1 MAEKQCDL
9 LKNGGGRNK
18 WTLSENISN
27 MGVSEHA
34 ITLPDDCDEVL
45 VQIVVPLSNAN
56 RIYAQTLP
64 ISCLDNTKKQISLG
78 GGYITSSSYSY
89 VYIYLSKS
97 VVQIIDCNISGQNYS
112 GTSICRIY
120 TR

>member
-1 MAEKQCDL
+1 M
-9 LKNGGGRNK
+9 NK

-27 MGVSEHA
+27 MGTSEHS

-45 VQIVVPLSNAN
+45 VQIDVPLSGSN

-64 ISCLDNTKKQISLG
+64 IGCLDNTKKQISLG

-97 VVQIIDCNISGQNYS
+97 VVQIIECYVSGQYYS
-112 GTSICRIY
+112 TSSTCRIY